1 VLGVEGCFC
10 QEDGKRIRN
19 WNGVFMGLADL
30 TKENNKWILSSSILA
45 RMMLKQLTSKAVVL
59 DVEKYGCHD
68 KMLHCL
74 LKKLGNNSKCDYDIS
89 SVTKNN
95 VAN

>member
-1 VLGVEGCFC
+1 MDSLKF
-10 QEDGKRIRN
+10 N
-19 WNGVFMGLADL
+19 
-30 TKENNKWILSSSILA
+30 LA

-95 VAN
+95 VANWHQFGNQDFTSYCQRTCMIKF